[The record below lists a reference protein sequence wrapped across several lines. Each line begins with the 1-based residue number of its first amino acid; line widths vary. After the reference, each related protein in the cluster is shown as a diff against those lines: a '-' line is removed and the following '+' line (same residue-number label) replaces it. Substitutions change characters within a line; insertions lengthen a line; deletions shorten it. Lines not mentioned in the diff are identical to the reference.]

1 MTQLKPSEKRLLT
14 AFGIAAFLLF
24 NLLGFSW
31 MKKRS
36 LVLERQRI
44 TLETRSRELAV
55 WKTRAGEAELKRAF
69 LEQHLQVYPDE
80 AFRETYLDSFILRQ
94 VEDLDLEVRKNLP
107 LPVKLEP
114 LFHKSRYTA
123 EVVGEWDN
131 ILEFIY
137 RLQSPKEFRFV
148 PRISLKSQ
156 KKEGSTAPAGEEAP
170 NVVCT
175 FEIEKWWSPQSA
187 TDVTTEETPA
197 ETPAPATTTATDAA
211 PASPAIPPATP
222 APLPEST
229 GTAGVR
235 GTPVPP
241 GSSPQTAATEQS
253 PGTPV
258 KTP

>member
-1 MTQLKPSEKRLLT
+1 MTQLKPSEKRLLI
-14 AFGIAAFLLF
+14 AFGIAAFVLF

-44 TLETRSRELAV
+44 TLETRSRELDV
-55 WKTRAGEAELKRAF
+55 WKSRAGEAELKRAY

-175 FEIEKWWSPQSA
+175 FEIEKWWSPESA
-187 TDVTTEETPA
+187 AEVITDELPPETPV
-197 ETPAPATTTATDAA
+197 PATTTGTDGAPADPATTTAN
-211 PASPAIPPATP
+211 PA
-222 APLPEST
+222 EST
-229 GTAGVR
+229 ATAGVR
-235 GTPVPP
+235 GTPIPP